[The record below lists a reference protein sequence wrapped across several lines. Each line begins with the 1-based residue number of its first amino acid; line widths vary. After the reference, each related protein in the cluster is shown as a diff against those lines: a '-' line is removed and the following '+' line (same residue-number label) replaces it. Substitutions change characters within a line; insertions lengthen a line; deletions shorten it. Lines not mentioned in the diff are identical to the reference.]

1 MFQFGVVLRQ
11 QRSPVLGSF
20 ALGVVLFVNS
30 QSVWI
35 DFKSDDHMCLYLLY
49 LWHQHLHAW
58 MWK

>member
-30 QSVWI
+30 PSVQI
-35 DFKSDDHMCLYLLY
+35 DFKSDDNVCLYLLY
-49 LWHQHLHAW
+49 LWHQHLPA
-58 MWK
+58 